1 MEDWVR
7 IRWINVLVVSQ
18 MTTIIKRIKIT
29 MTNEITLI
37 PTIPIERLG
46 SESKDIIVKEILR
59 LYYVCKG

>member
-1 MEDWVR
+1 
-7 IRWINVLVVSQ
+7 

-46 SESKDIIVKEILR
+46 CESKDIIVKEILR

>member
-1 MEDWVR
+1 
-7 IRWINVLVVSQ
+7 

-29 MTNEITLI
+29 MTNEITSI

-46 SESKDIIVKEILR
+46 CESKDITVKEILR